1 MKKLFYSLVFLL
13 MSGSIFMACS
23 NEDDIVMQEDSSLSS
38 KALTRSASL
47 RRSLTSQEEAELKA
61 IFPNLNTDN
70 VTVTGEA
77 TRTYNCIA
85 YSMGLTNKWIDPEFL
100 INDFIDQYKN
110 AKSWYGASSNY
121 EQTSTQGSGA
131 DVDGWGLNS
140 SYMTHGSVIYS
151 GNTWESKFGQSL
163 RITHGRTELSGS
175 NYGSILVSFV
185 KSNSKMSALKEVAEE
200 VAKEDIVLSD
210 LERNRVFEESRK
222 VNSEIVDKFESLVA
236 EWENE
241 IQTNPQTKF
250 SSSTLDYKKLPQF
263 KSLQEMGRV
272 IIPLIMEKLL
282 DEDNFFMLPLYD
294 ALQVDSTLKVTYS
307 KNDPKCL
314 EGEQNRARRTV
325 RMWIN
330 SL

>member
-61 IFPNLNTDN
+61 IFPNLN
-70 VTVTGEA
+70 
-77 TRTYNCIA
+77 
-85 YSMGLTNKWIDPEFL
+85 
-100 INDFIDQYKN
+100 
-110 AKSWYGASSNY
+110 
-121 EQTSTQGSGA
+121 
-131 DVDGWGLNS
+131 
-140 SYMTHGSVIYS
+140 
-151 GNTWESKFGQSL
+151 
-163 RITHGRTELSGS
+163 THGRTELSGS